1 MKALSPTR
9 LLPHH
14 FKRRMISTHAA
25 PLAAA
30 ACAMFQAAACL
41 AGTLPSGG
49 HFVAG
54 SGSMTGN
61 ANALTINQT
70 SSRGVIDWNSFSIG
84 NGNRVT
90 FENGNGA
97 TLNRVTGGN
106 TSFILGKLCATGSV
120 YLINPQGIVVGANG
134 VVSTGGRFVASTLD
148 VDNAAFMKGGALT
161 FSGASTRR
169 VVNLGKIG
177 STNGDV
183 FLISADEIDNFG
195 SVKAPNG
202 SAELAVGKTVLLQ
215 DSSTGQQVFVQTGS
229 AGTID
234 NAGPITAAQVNLQ
247 AADGNIF
254 ALAGDHTTIRA
265 TGTATRDGHVWL
277 VAGSGTVTL
286 GGTIEAH
293 DAGGSGGTVDS
304 DGARLQLG
312 SVGITPLI
320 KAGQW
325 NLATPQFTIGDTA
338 AASLSRSLNAG
349 TSIALATTGGAAST
363 GDIDVASN
371 LGWKGNA
378 SLALNAYR
386 TVTIDKGV
394 KIANNGS
401 GNLTLRADASAIDN
415 GGSVLNRGTVDW
427 AKSTGIVSLLYDMS
441 GGYEA
446 GTLLSNAAW
455 TSPLFSGLPTQVTA
469 YQLINSIADF
479 ALLQTATANYAGNY
493 ALGADLKSDYHG
505 MPFSTLVGIGNV
517 LTAGTHTFTGQ
528 FDGMGHTLDTA
539 WVDGGFFDQIGATG
553 YVRNFK
559 ITNSYAEPYFGG
571 YVRGDSEAL
580 LARDNQGV
588 IANVYVQGGVG
599 GYADSGGGLVGT
611 NEGTI
616 MRAGSNAGVGSYGRN
631 GGLVGINNGTIVQSY
646 ATAAIVGD
654 GSASISAVDGGGLVG
669 VNNGTISQSYSA
681 SSLVGSPY
689 TTVAA
694 GLAGYNNGTITQ
706 SFATGPVSGSSPIA
720 HQSAQLAG
728 ITNGNSVGSSGGS
741 VGTDV
746 YWDVDTTGQTN
757 GGPGISS
764 ANGLTTA
771 QMSNPASFVGWNFGP
786 GGVWAMP
793 AGATY
798 PMLAWQLNGH

>member
-1 MKALSPTR
+1 MKNTKFTR
-9 LLPHH
+9 LLPNQGA
-14 FKRRMISTHAA
+14 RRKLSTQAV
-25 PLAAA
+25 PLAVA
-30 ACAMFQAAACL
+30 ACAMFQSAAYG
-41 AGTLPSGG
+41 AGALPSGG
-49 HFVAG
+49 YFVAG
-54 SGSMTGN
+54 SGSMSGN
-61 ANALTINQT
+61 AASLTINQT

-84 NGNRVT
+84 NGNRVV
-90 FENGNGA
+90 FDNGNGA

-148 VDNAAFMKGGALT
+148 VDNASFMQGGTLT
-161 FSGASTRR
+161 FSGPSTRR

-183 FLISADEIDNFG
+183 FMISADEIDNLG

-202 SAELAVGKTVLLQ
+202 SAELAVGKSVLLQ

-229 AGTID
+229 AGTIE
-234 NAGPITAAQVNLQ
+234 NAGPITAAQVSLQ

-265 TGTATRDGHVWL
+265 TGTAMRDGHVWL
-277 VAGSGTVTL
+277 VAGSGKVTL
-286 GGTIEAH
+286 GGTIEAQRA
-293 DAGGSGGTVDS
+293 DGSGGTVDT

-312 SVGITPLI
+312 SVGITPLV

-325 NLATPQFTIGDTA
+325 NVSTPQFTIGGTA
-338 AASLSRSLNAG
+338 AASLARSLNAG
-349 TSIALATTGGAAST
+349 TSVALTTTGGATSP
-363 GDIDVASN
+363 GDVEVASS

-386 TVTIDKGV
+386 TVTIEKGV
-394 KIANNGS
+394 KIANEGS

-415 GGSVLNRGTVDW
+415 GASVLNQGTVDW
-427 AKSTGIVSLLYDMS
+427 SKSTGIVSLLYDMN
-441 GGYEA
+441 GGYQA
-446 GTLLSNAAW
+446 GTLRSNAAW
-455 TSPLFSGLPTQVTA
+455 TSPLFSGLPTQITA

-493 ALGADLKSDYHG
+493 ALGADLQSDYHG
-505 MPFSTLVGIGNV
+505 MPSSTLVGIGND
-517 LTAGTHTFTGQ
+517 LYDGTYVFTGQ
-528 FDGMGHTLDTA
+528 FDGMGHTVDSA

-559 ITNSYAEPYFGG
+559 ITNASAAPYFGD
-571 YVRGDSEAL
+571 YIEADSIAL

-599 GYADSGGGLVGT
+599 GYAGAGGGLVGT

-616 MRAGSNAGVGSYGRN
+616 MRAGSNAGVSTYGIN
-631 GGLVGINNGTIVQSY
+631 GGLVGVNRGYIVQSY
-646 ATAAIVGD
+646 ATADVGGVAFGD
-654 GSASISAVDGGGLVG
+654 TSAVDGGGLVG

-681 SSLVGSPY
+681 SSLVGQPY
-689 TTVAA
+689 TIVAA

-706 SFATGPVSGSSPIA
+706 SFATGPVSGLSPIP

-728 ITNGNSVGSSGGS
+728 ITNGNPVGASGGTVGS
-741 VGTDV
+741 DV
-746 YWDVDTTGQTN
+746 YWDVQTTGQTN
-757 GGPGISS
+757 GGPGVSD

-798 PMLAWQLNGH
+798 PVLAWQLNGH